1 MGLEVLSVELL
12 ATVQDLGRQGSLAL
26 GVTSGGAMDPFAHRL
41 SQRLVGNPTSA
52 AGIEIAQGGFC
63 ARALTDL
70 VCCVTGAK
78 VEIAVAQ
85 TAGFGGNTNGAN
97 VKPVPQGT
105 AFSLKA
111 GEVLQV
117 SRAHTGVYSYLALA
131 GGIDTAIVLGSRST
145 VIREGLGGLNG
156 GSLRVGD
163 QLPVGAQSGDV
174 PKRRPFASNLPDQ
187 TLTLRYIS
195 GFQSHLAAP
204 EAEVC
209 LTRATFSVTGAR
221 DRMGVRLR
229 GEPIRTGLETLWSEA
244 TCPGAIQVPP
254 DGQPIV
260 LLNDRQTM
268 GGYPKLGAVIAPDCT
283 RLAQAPNNAEVVFRR
298 VSPEEADRV
307 SWLEQQY
314 EFELSRALIRDG
326 IENK

>member
-41 SQRLVGNPTSA
+41 GQRLVGNPTSA

-85 TAGFGGNTNGAN
+85 TTEVGGNA
-97 VKPVPQGT
+97 KQIPQGT

-117 SRAHTGVYSYLALA
+117 SRAHEGVYSYLAVA
-131 GGIDTAIVLGSRST
+131 GGIDTDVVLGSRST
-145 VIREGLGGLNG
+145 VTREGLGGHNG
-156 GSLRVGD
+156 RSLRAGD
-163 QLPVGAQSGDV
+163 QLPVGEQRGDA
-174 PKRRPFASNLPDQ
+174 PTHTPIASNLPRQ

-195 GFQSHLAAP
+195 GFQSELAAP
-204 EAEVC
+204 EAEGC
-209 LTRATFSVTGAR
+209 LTRTTFSVTGAR
-221 DRMGVRLR
+221 DRMGVRLK
-229 GEPIRTGLETLWSEA
+229 GEPIQTGLETLWSEA

-268 GGYPKLGAVIAPDCT
+268 GGYPKLGAVIAPDCI

-307 SWLEQQY
+307 SWLERQY
-314 EFELSRALIRDG
+314 EFELSRSLNRDG
-326 IENK
+326 VENK